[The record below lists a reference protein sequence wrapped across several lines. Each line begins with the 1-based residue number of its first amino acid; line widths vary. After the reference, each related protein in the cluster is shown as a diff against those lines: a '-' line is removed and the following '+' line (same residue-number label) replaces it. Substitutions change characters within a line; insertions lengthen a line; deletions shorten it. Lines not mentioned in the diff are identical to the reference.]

1 MSARTVV
8 GRNRASKRRTPKAC
22 TRCRDQKIKCSGS
35 DPCQQC
41 SKREQDCVF
50 PDESQKVVVTRR
62 YISDLQ
68 EKLAASERRASLM
81 VSQDPPLDEHS
92 NDKTLEIPDDAT
104 ESYLSTQ
111 DRTVGTIFPIT
122 PSSSTVLASSLG
134 VHVPTNEAPLTNPLA
149 FHTIDWVPG
158 PSGTPVFM
166 GTSSNWAFNR
176 RVLSMTHEAITGTA
190 LSPENLFF
198 DGKVYDL
205 KWDGGRIPSPGDDF
219 SLASLPTQDFAIYLI
234 NSVKFHCCRL
244 FYLFEEESFME
255 HFATFHASAADQSKV
270 PRLWFVHY
278 LILLAFGKAFIVQT
292 SKSHQPPGA
301 DLFVQ
306 AMKLMPDFTFFE
318 CDYIERMQVI
328 CCTSLYL
335 HCISCRPAAYR
346 YIGQALS
353 TAFEH
358 GLHTEMQSHHLN
370 ETYVQRCRL
379 VWWTIYVLERQMSAL
394 MGVPMFISDE
404 CVCTPFPIFYEQAQ
418 RTSALHIQIKL
429 AQVLGQ
435 IHQTVYGIEGQLD
448 SRYLGATKAVLQ
460 SIAGLAT
467 DLHGLFDIDS
477 SENTSG
483 VSRVSAHLHLQYH
496 QCIVLTTRPLLF
508 IFLQCKLGQ
517 SEAVL
522 MQWLHS
528 DSIRSLLQVCTDSSR
543 QIIKIL
549 LRLLSHGLLESFLT
563 FDLDATSTAAV
574 AMSMAAAIEPT
585 LISDQAAWSQ
595 RVFLIL
601 EEMSSHGSKIAGMI
615 SSELRQLDNYL
626 RHLNAGEEVPAQI
639 HGTQRTASTNDVAL
653 YPTDQALGLEF
664 EQSLAM
670 EAELST
676 DLLIDIANSLDPES
690 LSWDFPVAEG

>member
-1 MSARTVV
+1 MALV
-8 GRNRASKRRTPKAC
+8 
-22 TRCRDQKIKCSGS
+22 
-35 DPCQQC
+35 
-41 SKREQDCVF
+41 
-50 PDESQKVVVTRR
+50 
-62 YISDLQ
+62 
-68 EKLAASERRASLM
+68 
-81 VSQDPPLDEHS
+81 
-92 NDKTLEIPDDAT
+92 EIPGDAT

-111 DRTVGTIFPIT
+111 DRTVGNIFPIT

-205 KWDGGRIPSPGDDF
+205 RWDGGRISSPGDDF

-244 FYLFEEESFME
+244 FYLFEEDSFME

-278 LILLAFGKAFIVQT
+278 LIILAFGKAFIVQT

-318 CDYIERMQVI
+318 CDYIERMQV
-328 CCTSLYL
+328 
-335 HCISCRPAAYR
+335 
-346 YIGQALS
+346 GQALS

-358 GLHTEMQSHHLN
+358 GLHTEMQSHHLD

-477 SENTSG
+477 
-483 VSRVSAHLHLQYH
+483 
-496 QCIVLTTRPLLF
+496 
-508 IFLQCKLGQ
+508 K
-517 SEAVL
+517 
-522 MQWLHS
+522 
-528 DSIRSLLQVCTDSSR
+528 
-543 QIIKIL
+543 
-549 LRLLSHGLLESFLT
+549 SFLT

-585 LISDQAAWSQ
+585 LFPDKAAWSQ

-626 RHLNAGEEVPAQI
+626 HHLSADEEVPTEV
-639 HGTQRTASTNDVAL
+639 HGTQRTASTNDVGS

>member
-1 MSARTVV
+1 
-8 GRNRASKRRTPKAC
+8 
-22 TRCRDQKIKCSGS
+22 
-35 DPCQQC
+35 
-41 SKREQDCVF
+41 
-50 PDESQKVVVTRR
+50 
-62 YISDLQ
+62 
-68 EKLAASERRASLM
+68 
-81 VSQDPPLDEHS
+81 
-92 NDKTLEIPDDAT
+92 
-104 ESYLSTQ
+104 
-111 DRTVGTIFPIT
+111 
-122 PSSSTVLASSLG
+122 
-134 VHVPTNEAPLTNPLA
+134 
-149 FHTIDWVPG
+149 
-158 PSGTPVFM
+158 
-166 GTSSNWAFNR
+166 
-176 RVLSMTHEAITGTA
+176 
-190 LSPENLFF
+190 
-198 DGKVYDL
+198 
-205 KWDGGRIPSPGDDF
+205 
-219 SLASLPTQDFAIYLI
+219 
-234 NSVKFHCCRL
+234 
-244 FYLFEEESFME
+244 ME
-255 HFATFHASAADQSKV
+255 HFATFHASAADQLKV

-301 DLFVQ
+301 ELFVQ

-318 CDYIERMQVI
+318 CDYIERIQVL

-335 HCISCRPAAYR
+335 HCISSWPAAYR

-358 GLHTEMQSHHLN
+358 GLHTEMQSHHLD
-370 ETYVQRCRL
+370 ETYVQKCRL

-404 CVCTPFPIFYEQAQ
+404 CVCTPFPIYYEQAQ
-418 RTSALHIQIKL
+418 RTSALHVQIKL

-467 DLHGLFDIDS
+467 NLHDSFDIDS

-508 IFLQCKLGQ
+508 IFLQSKLGQ
-517 SEAVL
+517 SEPVL

-528 DSIRSLLQVCTDSSR
+528 DSIRNLLQVCTDSSR
-543 QIIKIL
+543 QIVKIL
-549 LRLLSHGLLESFLT
+549 SRLLSHGLLESFLT

-574 AMSMAAAIEPT
+574 AMSMAAAVEPT
-585 LISDQAAWSQ
+585 LISDHAAWSQ

-601 EEMSSHGSKIAGMI
+601 EEMDSHGSKIAGMI
-615 SSELRQLDNYL
+615 SSELRQLDHYL
-626 RHLNAGEEVPAQI
+626 HHLSADEEVPPQV
-639 HGTQRTASTNDVAL
+639 HRTERTISTNDVGS

-690 LSWDFPVAEG
+690 MSWDFPVTEG

>member
-1 MSARTVV
+1 MPR
-8 GRNRASKRRTPKAC
+8 SK
-22 TRCRDQKIKCSGS
+22 DQMLRLR
-35 DPCQQC
+35 PL
-41 SKREQDCVF
+41 
-50 PDESQKVVVTRR
+50 

-81 VSQDPPLDEHS
+81 VSQDLPLDQQS
-92 NDKTLEIPDDAT
+92 YDKPLEIPGDAT

-111 DRTVGTIFPIT
+111 DRTAGSIFPIT
-122 PSSSTVLASSLG
+122 PSSSTVLASSLS

-158 PSGTPVFM
+158 PSGTPAFM

-176 RVLSMTHEAITGTA
+176 RVLSMTHEAITGTV
-190 LSPENLFF
+190 LSPKNLFF

-205 KWDGGRIPSPGDDF
+205 RWDGGRSSSPGDDF
-219 SLASLPTQDFAIYLI
+219 SLDSLPTQDFAIYLI

-244 FYLFEEESFME
+244 FYLFEEDSFME

-318 CDYIERMQVI
+318 CDYIERMQ
-328 CCTSLYL
+328 
-335 HCISCRPAAYR
+335 
-346 YIGQALS
+346 IGQALS

-358 GLHTEMQSHHLN
+358 GLHTEMQSHHLD
-370 ETYVQRCRL
+370 ETYIQRCRL

-460 SIAGLAT
+460 SIASLAT
-467 DLHGLFDIDS
+467 DLH
-477 SENTSG
+477 
-483 VSRVSAHLHLQYH
+483 
-496 QCIVLTTRPLLF
+496 
-508 IFLQCKLGQ
+508 
-517 SEAVL
+517 
-522 MQWLHS
+522 
-528 DSIRSLLQVCTDSSR
+528 
-543 QIIKIL
+543 
-549 LRLLSHGLLESFLT
+549 ESFLT

-574 AMSMAAAIEPT
+574 ALSMAAAIEPT
-585 LISDQAAWSQ
+585 LNSDQAAWSQ

-626 RHLNAGEEVPAQI
+626 HHLSADGEVPTQV
-639 HGTQRTASTNDVAL
+639 HGTQRTASTDDVRS

-690 LSWDFPVAEG
+690 LSWDFPVAES